1 MSDKEFRVLD
11 TTAIQVRSLLN
22 FMLALGYNVDNT
34 SKSGRFVTELAV
46 FQGNRYLSFDTAVK
60 LHNARDWSLQEEQFA
75 WPTVVQIAQPYNV
88 LGVALAQASKLVEKV
103 KLRVTK
109 HGDLIVLDPMV
120 KPLNKAVEVLLGV

>member
-1 MSDKEFRVLD
+1 MSDKEFQVLD

-34 SKSGRFVTELAV
+34 SKSGRFVTELPV